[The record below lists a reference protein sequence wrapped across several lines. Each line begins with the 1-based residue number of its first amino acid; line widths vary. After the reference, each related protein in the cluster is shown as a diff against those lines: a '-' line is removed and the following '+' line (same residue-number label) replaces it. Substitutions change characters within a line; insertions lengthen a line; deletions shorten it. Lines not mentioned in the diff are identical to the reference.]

1 MKANVKKIASLA
13 LTVAMV
19 SSAAACGKD
28 KKKESDSKAIEAAET
43 LLDAT
48 VSLNAKKI
56 KKLDKSIGLDDGSI
70 EALEKFCDDE
80 GMSTVYGKAS
90 YEIDADSLKEKK
102 DSASVDATITM
113 PDCEAAYDD
122 CDGDFDT
129 FLELIEDQKEKDYTS
144 FDVTIEFDVDDDEYT
159 LANTDEYFETLF
171 APVSDYAGSF
181 EQGSKSTE
189 EPATSS
195 TEEIPADTTPAD
207 TTPADTTPADTTPA
221 DTTPADTTPAETTAP
236 ASPSGTSYIDFN
248 NMHFYVND
256 FEVVLGKTTLQDL
269 IDAGCPFDAE
279 DIAELPDTLEGKTE
293 SFGIHIVLD
302 EYNNALI
309 EVMNDSDSA
318 KPFKECFISSIYVPV
333 DQDEPQNVIRFDFPF
348 SMTQEDLVANAGE
361 TEDYSHY
368 ESEESDFYTDT
379 YEYRQDAE
387 RFSGDRF
394 YCFDFT
400 RGELDSITLRYLP

>member
-13 LTVAMV
+13 LTVALV
-19 SSAAACGKD
+19 SSVAACGK
-28 KKKESDSKAIEAAET
+28 KKSDSKALEAAET
-43 LLDAT
+43 LLNAT
-48 VSLNAKKI
+48 VTLNTKKI
-56 KKLDKSIGLDDGSI
+56 KKLDKEIGLDEDSI
-70 EALEKFCDDE
+70 TYLQELAEVE
-80 GMSTVYGKAS
+80 GLIAIYSNAS
-90 YEIDADSLKEKK
+90 YEIDSESLEEDK
-102 DSASVDATITM
+102 DSASVDVTITM

-129 FLELIEDQKEKDYTS
+129 FLELIEDQKKKDYTS
-144 FDVTIEFDVDDDEYT
+144 FDVTIEFDVEDGEYT
-159 LANTDEYFETLF
+159 IANTDEYFETLF
-171 APVSDYAGSF
+171 EPVTDLPSDFVMGSN
-181 EQGSKSTE
+181 STE
-189 EPATSS
+189 E
-195 TEEIPADTTPAD
+195 PADTTPAETDHID
-207 TTPADTTPADTTPA
+207 TTPAETDPVDTTPAETDPVN
-221 DTTPADTTPAETTAP
+221 TTPAETTAP